1 VFSAG
6 TACFRSVGWAL
17 FVMYNPHDTICAIST
32 PPGES
37 ALAIVRL
44 SGKAV
49 KSLVETHLNGIKL
62 ENRRATF
69 AALINSDNTIIDEVV
84 AIWYKGPKSYTAEDL
99 VEIICHG
106 GYIVSE
112 QILTLLCAEG
122 ARLAE
127 PGEFTLRAFLNG
139 RLDLTEAEAV
149 DSVIKAKSTKARQ
162 YALQNLAGKLKHK
175 LETIDKRMVDLIAL
189 MEAEIDFSD
198 DEVDKTSSGEI
209 KTQTEHISILLNELI
224 STYDIGRI
232 AEGRAQIA
240 IVGAPNVGKSS
251 IFNAILQSNRAI
263 VTESPGT
270 TRDYLSE
277 YVNIGGYPVI
287 LTDTAGIR
295 DSDNDIEKLGVI
307 RSRELISQSDLC
319 LFVVDISRAPDADD
333 ASIANILENTPYIMV
348 KNKSDIQLSYHSQYD
363 KMFAPCNSLRT
374 SATTGDG
381 LNMLMLETRK
391 TLLSGIDE
399 AEEGII
405 LSQRQFN
412 CAKQS
417 AEFINQATIALD
429 KNESEEIIV
438 SILREALEQIGQITG
453 RVTNDDILNKIFS
466 QFCVG
471 K

>member
-1 VFSAG
+1 
-6 TACFRSVGWAL
+6 
-17 FVMYNPHDTICAIST
+17 MYNPHDTICAIST

-44 SGKAV
+44 SGKEA
-49 KSLVETHLNGIKL
+49 KTIVERHLNGIIL

-69 AALINSDNTIIDEVV
+69 AEFQDNGQKVIDETVV
-84 AIWYKGPKSYTAEDL
+84 IWYQGPRSYTAEDL

-106 GYIVSE
+106 GYVVSE
-112 QILTLLCAEG
+112 QVLTSLCACG

-149 DSVIKAKSTKARQ
+149 DSVIKAKSAKAKE
-162 YALQNLAGKLKHK
+162 YAIQNLEGKLRHK
-175 LETIDKRMVDLIAL
+175 LEIIDKALVDLITL
-189 MEAEIDFSD
+189 LEAEIDFG
-198 DEVDKTSSGEI
+198 DEEIDKTSAEEIEI
-209 KTQTEHISILLNELI
+209 KIEYVSILLVELI
-224 STYDIGRI
+224 ATYDIGRI

-251 IFNAILQSNRAI
+251 LFNALLQSNRAI

-277 YVNIGGYPVI
+277 YVNIGGYPVM

-295 DSDNDIEKLGVI
+295 DSVDKIERIGI
-307 RSRELISQSDLC
+307 ERSKELINQSDLC
-319 LFVVDISRAPDADD
+319 LFVVDLSRPPNNDD
-333 ASIANILENTPYIMV
+333 VSIDNLLASTPYILLT
-348 KNKSDIQLSYHSQYD
+348 NKADIESSNQLNYD
-363 KMFAPCNSLRT
+363 KIFAPCKSLRI
-374 SATTGDG
+374 SAKTGDG
-381 LNMLMLETRK
+381 LNELVSKIRQQ
-391 TLLSGIDE
+391 LLSGINE
-399 AEEGII
+399 SSEGVI

-412 CAKQS
+412 CARNA
-417 AEFINQATIALD
+417 AEFTDQAKIALTSG
-429 KNESEEIIV
+429 ESEEIIV

-453 RVTNDDILNKIFS
+453 RVTTDDILNNIFS
-466 QFCVG
+466 RFCIG